1 MLKHKINEA
10 LSLNNHTKL
19 AFQRFVQYLASS
31 NTSFQLS
38 NFLDKGGVQGR
49 IRICINNALT
59 YHYEDQYN
67 GSSVL

>member
-1 MLKHKINEA
+1 MLKHNSNFNEEA
-10 LSLNNHTKL
+10 LSFNNHTKL

-49 IRICINNALT
+49 IWIYINNALT
-59 YHYEDQYN
+59 NHYEDQY
-67 GSSVL
+67 